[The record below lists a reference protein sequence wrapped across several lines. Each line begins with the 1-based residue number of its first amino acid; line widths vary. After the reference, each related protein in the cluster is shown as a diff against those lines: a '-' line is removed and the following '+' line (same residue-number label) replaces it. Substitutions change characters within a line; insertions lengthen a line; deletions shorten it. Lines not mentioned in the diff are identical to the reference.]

1 MSKFLQTTN
10 RTISWFKRAND
21 NGELQMKPPFQRNP
35 VWITP
40 QKSYLIDSILN
51 GYPVPELYM
60 QEFIDEQG
68 NERHVV
74 VDGQQR
80 IRACLEFIEGRFSLN
95 EEETPTWGNMKFEDL
110 SPNDKKRIFGY
121 TFIVRILP
129 DIPDEEI
136 RGIFQRINKNVVAL
150 NAQELRQATYW
161 GPFLKTMQEVSNYS
175 YWSTSGVFTPLNIR
189 RMMDIEYVSELSI
202 ATLHGHQNKKETL
215 DKYYLEYEEE
225 FDSKDDLISI
235 FQAVL
240 FEIEQIY
247 PDIKNTRWKKKTDFY
262 SLFVFLASKSKYLP
276 LNSQTRRE
284 IRDALDNFA
293 NNVTRFLSTDSE
305 VDRAGFKQTVE
316 EYARAIRASSDI
328 GNRRRRHHALEQELD
343 QFFGEEAKGS
353 IEVPITPIQEGLFDT
368 VSTDDDE
375 ST

>member
-1 MSKFLQTTN
+1 
-10 RTISWFKRAND
+10 
-21 NGELQMKPPFQRNP
+21 MKPPFQRNP